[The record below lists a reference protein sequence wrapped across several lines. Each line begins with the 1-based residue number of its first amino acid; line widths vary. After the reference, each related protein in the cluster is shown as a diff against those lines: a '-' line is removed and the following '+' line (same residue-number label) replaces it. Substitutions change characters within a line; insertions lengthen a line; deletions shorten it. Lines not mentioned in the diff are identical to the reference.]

1 MQIVCPNCTTSYQVE
16 PSSLG
21 PAGRSVRCARCQT
34 VWFAANTA
42 ALSEIATSHRV
53 EMAQFATTAEPDG
66 PQAWPQPDD
75 TADGFGAIAAPDPAD
90 VGVVH
95 DAPPIAT
102 ADADTPA
109 GYDVPGGPLLES
121 PALAPGDDQQPA
133 HDTVLPEDIETVAAR
148 RAKEQSRNRRFGWP
162 LPGLPTAVLGLILLD
177 LGLIGWRAE
186 IVRAV
191 PQTAPLYAAIGLGV
205 NLRGLVLTDVTT
217 ETVSSEGVPVLMI
230 RGQIV
235 SAAKRVVDVPRLR
248 FAVRNGSGNEIYN
261 WTALPNRSLLGP
273 GEALAFQSRLAS
285 PPPETHDVLVRFF
298 TRRDQGVGIQ

>member
-1 MQIVCPNCTTSYQVE
+1 
-16 PSSLG
+16 
-21 PAGRSVRCARCQT
+21 
-34 VWFAANTA
+34 
-42 ALSEIATSHRV
+42 
-53 EMAQFATTAEPDG
+53 MAQFATTAEPDG

-75 TADGFGAIAAPDPAD
+75 TADGFGAIAAPDPTD
-90 VGVVH
+90 VGFVH

-102 ADADTPA
+102 AGADTPA
-109 GYDVPGGPLLES
+109 GYDMPAGPLLES
-121 PALAPGDDQQPA
+121 PALAPGDDQRPA
-133 HDTVLPEDIETVAAR
+133 PDTVLPEDIETVAAR
-148 RAKEQSRNRRFGWP
+148 RAKEQGRNRRFGWP
-162 LPGLPTAVLGLILLD
+162 LAGLPTAVLGLILLD

-191 PQTAPLYAAIGLGV
+191 PQMAPLYAAIGLGV

-217 ETVSSEGVPVLMI
+217 ETVSSDGVPVLMI

-235 SAAKRVVDVPRLR
+235 SATKRVVDVPRLR
-248 FAVRNGSGNEIYN
+248 FAVRNGSGNEIYS